1 VAYTAETL
9 AALMVTELGPTGVA
23 LSLTDDSDAITE
35 AVAEVA
41 AILGVD
47 DVADL
52 TDDLKTRT
60 LARWQAWRTAK
71 GAATGQYD
79 LTSDEGGVIKRSQL
93 FDHIVS
99 MLADAEA
106 AASRYDEAA
115 AVISGGSVA
124 TVTSSSVAGS
134 PYAWH
139 CPGGW

>member
-9 AALMVTELGPTGVA
+9 AAFVATELGPTGVA
-23 LSLTDDSDAITE
+23 LGLTAESVAVAE

-52 TDDLKTRT
+52 ADDLKTRT
-60 LARWQAWRTAK
+60 LARWQAWLAAW
-71 GAATGQYD
+71 GAATNQYD
-79 LTSDEGGVIKRSQL
+79 IASQGDSL
-93 FDHIVS
+93 DRQQWFKNIGER
-99 MLADAEA
+99 LARAEA
-106 AASRYDEAA
+106 SAMRYDEAA